1 MDRYEYE
8 YFEMSLI
15 PIMVGKV
22 LSDVG
27 REKDYL
33 ERIGA
38 SPIEAEDY
46 FSYIIEGLTTVCDF
60 WEGREVGPYMD
71 YCWFFSDQS
80 MMDFYRLCRDWSRQ
94 RGIGLKDNPYMRHAE
109 QELEEQLDSIHSCYY
124 VYRYSTKV
132 NHRWASGITLYIS
145 PEFNQ
150 EFALL
155 KALAYLFD
163 YYKRTAERLR
173 YEIWKYDREQKAQ
186 VLYLPL
192 PRPETWKEAA

>member
-46 FSYIIEGLTTVCDF
+46 FS
-60 WEGREVGPYMD
+60 
-71 YCWFFSDQS
+71 
-80 MMDFYRLCRDWSRQ
+80 
-94 RGIGLKDNPYMRHAE
+94 
-109 QELEEQLDSIHSCYY
+109 
-124 VYRYSTKV
+124 
-132 NHRWASGITLYIS
+132 
-145 PEFNQ
+145 
-150 EFALL
+150 
-155 KALAYLFD
+155 
-163 YYKRTAERLR
+163 
-173 YEIWKYDREQKAQ
+173 
-186 VLYLPL
+186 
-192 PRPETWKEAA
+192 

>member
-1 MDRYEYE
+1 MDGYEYE

-33 ERIGA
+33 EGIGA
-38 SPIEAEDY
+38 SPIVAEDY
-46 FSYIIEGLTTVCDF
+46 FSYILEGLITVCDF

-71 YCWFFSDQS
+71 SCWFFSDQS

-94 RGIGLKDNPYMRHAE
+94 RGILLTNNPYMERARI
-109 QELEEQLDSIHSCYY
+109 ELEEQLNSINSYY
-124 VYRYSTKV
+124 YTFRYSTKV
-132 NHRWASGITLYIS
+132 NHRWASGITLYLS

-150 EFALL
+150 EFSLL
-155 KALAYLFD
+155 KALAHIFD
-163 YYKRTAERLR
+163 YYKHMVEELR
-173 YEIWKYDREQKAQ
+173 YEIWKYDRAQKAK

-192 PRPETWKEAA
+192 PRPENWKEAA

>member
-1 MDRYEYE
+1 MDGYE

-15 PIMVGKV
+15 PILVGKV

-27 REKDYL
+27 READYL
-33 ERIGA
+33 AEIGA
-38 SPIEAEDY
+38 SEVVPEDY
-46 FSYIIEGLTTVCDF
+46 YPYIIEGLTAVCDF

-80 MMDFYRLCRDWSRQ
+80 MMEFYRLCRDWSRQ
-94 RGIGLKDNPYMRHAE
+94 RGTRLKDNPYMLQAE
-109 QELEEQLDSIHSCYY
+109 QELEEQLNGIDSYY
-124 VYRYSTKV
+124 YGYRYSTKV

-173 YEIWKYDREQKAQ
+173 YEIWKYDREQKAKI
-186 VLYLPL
+186 LYLPL
-192 PRPETWKEAA
+192 PKPEIWKEAA